1 MLEFLMVILLCRTC
15 GLGSP
20 SCGRRTC
27 VECHGQ
33 CSHGPLT
40 ASATAKPQLEKGSKA
55 MEALTKVDFDKKW
68 LESFI
73 FYVWFK

>member
-1 MLEFLMVILLCRTC
+1 M
-15 GLGSP
+15 
-20 SCGRRTC
+20 
-27 VECHGQ
+27 ECHGQ

-55 MEALTKVDFDKKW
+55 MEALVDFDKKW